1 MFEDE
6 AKDDEER
13 IVIESVRED
22 GRKFR
27 PSDWIER
34 ISTMLADFG
43 PDHRLH
49 YATGVQP
56 CMIDG
61 QKCLVVD
68 RHLEQSN
75 PAAYGFIIRFARD
88 NQLRVQADRRQR
100 EEAVVAERRDTAG

>member
-6 AKDDEER
+6 AKDDAKR

-34 ISTMLADFG
+34 ISTMLAEFG

-49 YATGVQP
+49 YANGVQP

-68 RHLEQSN
+68 PHLEQSN
-75 PAAYGFIIRFARD
+75 PAAYGFILQFARD